1 MVIALLTDDIFY
13 KRRIPFYFE
22 MQDYSI
28 KKYEESDDLLLNANL
43 YNFDIL
49 ILDLDVQ
56 KGDVFEVLEYI
67 KNNSINT
74 PSIVISNKREIVY
87 IKKSFLL
94 GCYDYIKK
102 PFDMEELMLRI
113 NNVLRCTHYNK
124 EIQINANVK
133 YNLSK
138 RELHYHDQVIN
149 LTNKQHE
156 ILYFLAKNRG
166 QIVGQDILSEYLWE
180 DEIKNYKTLASHIRD
195 IHKKLGKKIIKN
207 IKGVGYIIE

>member
-1 MVIALLTDDIFY
+1 MTIALLTDDIFY

-22 MQDYSI
+22 TQNYSI
-28 KKYEESDDLLLNANL
+28 NKYEDGDELLLKANL

-49 ILDLDVQ
+49 ILDIDI
-56 KGDVFEVLEYI
+56 KNGDVFEILEYMES
-67 KNNSINT
+67 NSINT
-74 PSIVISNKREIVY
+74 PSIIISNKKEISY
-87 IKKSFLL
+87 IKKAFYL

-102 PFDMEELMLRI
+102 PFDIEELMVRI

-124 EIQINANVK
+124 EIRINGNLK

-138 RELHYHDQVIN
+138 RELHYQDQIVN

-195 IHKKLGKKIIKN
+195 IHKKIGKKIIKN